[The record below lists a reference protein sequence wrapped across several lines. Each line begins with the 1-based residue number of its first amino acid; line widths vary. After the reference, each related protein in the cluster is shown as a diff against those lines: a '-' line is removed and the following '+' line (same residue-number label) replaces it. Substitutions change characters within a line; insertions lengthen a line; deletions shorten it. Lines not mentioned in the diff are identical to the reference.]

1 MMVYGIGLPTLTCV
15 FHFFFCYPQKQYDT
29 PIPTQQLPAV
39 VPVTV
44 IPAMC
49 DTPSDELPAVAAE
62 ILWR

>member
-1 MMVYGIGLPTLTCV
+1 MF
-15 FHFFFCYPQKQYDT
+15 FHVFFFCYPQKQYDT

>member
-1 MMVYGIGLPTLTCV
+1 MVYGIGLPTLTC
-15 FHFFFCYPQKQYDT
+15 FFMFFFSANT